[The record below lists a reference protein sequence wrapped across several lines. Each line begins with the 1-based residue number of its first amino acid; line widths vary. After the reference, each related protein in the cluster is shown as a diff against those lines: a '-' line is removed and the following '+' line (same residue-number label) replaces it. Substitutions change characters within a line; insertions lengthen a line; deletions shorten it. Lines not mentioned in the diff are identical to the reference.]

1 MELIFVGIVGV
12 SSLLFVLLLYSIFG
26 KQPGEEVRARM
37 EQYLIESEVA
47 AKAYVPPDE
56 EEAEEKPSE
65 DDLNLDQSEEAWVKE
80 SKGSG
85 SGAKKLLFNI
95 GSIITPRGM
104 AARIASN
111 LAKAEVP
118 LKANEF
124 VAIQFLS
131 TMGPIIFGFLILKNI
146 IYGLIMGLIGFI
158 APQIWLSMRKG
169 ARLLAFKN
177 QILDTLI
184 TMSNGMK
191 AGYSLLQA
199 MEMVAREGSPPMSTE
214 LKRVIKENSLGMNLE
229 DALKALNDRVESE
242 DWDLVTTVVLI
253 QRQVGGN
260 LSEIL
265 DKIGFTL
272 RQRMKLK
279 GDIATKTA
287 QAKASG
293 AMVGALPFGIG
304 FMIYLINPKFIS
316 MLWTFKM
323 GFFRGWFV
331 IVFGLIWEVIG
342 MFIIMKIVDIEV

>member
-1 MELIFVGIVGV
+1 MELFFVGIIGV
-12 SSLLFVLLLYSIFG
+12 TTLFFVLFLYSIFG

-37 EQYLIESEVA
+37 EQYLVESEMA

-56 EEAEEKPSE
+56 EEAAEKPAEETDFVAGE
-65 DDLNLDQSEEAWVKE
+65 DDFLKE
-80 SKGSG
+80 TRGGSG
-85 SGAKKLLFNI
+85 GAKKLLNNL

-104 AARIASN
+104 AARIAKK
-111 LAKAEVP
+111 LASADVP

-124 VAIQFLS
+124 VAIQFIA
-131 TMGPIIFGFLILKNI
+131 TMAPMFLFIFLLKKTLVGVVLGVIGFL
-146 IYGLIMGLIGFI
+146 
-158 APQIWLSMRKG
+158 APNIWLSIVK
-169 ARLLAFKN
+169 AQKLSAFKS

-184 TMSNGMK
+184 TISNGMK

-199 MEMVAREGSPPMSTE
+199 MEMVAREAPAPMSTE

-229 DALKALNDRVESE
+229 DCLKNLNDRVESE

-265 DKIGFTL
+265 DKIGFTI

-279 GDIATKTA
+279 GDIQTKTS

-293 AMVGALPFGIG
+293 MLVGALPFGIA
-304 FMIYLINPKFIS
+304 FMIYLINPKFI
-316 MLWTFKM
+316 MQLFTFRS

-331 IVFGLIWEVIG
+331 VVFGLIWEVLG
-342 MFIIMKIVDIEV
+342 MYIILKIVDIEV